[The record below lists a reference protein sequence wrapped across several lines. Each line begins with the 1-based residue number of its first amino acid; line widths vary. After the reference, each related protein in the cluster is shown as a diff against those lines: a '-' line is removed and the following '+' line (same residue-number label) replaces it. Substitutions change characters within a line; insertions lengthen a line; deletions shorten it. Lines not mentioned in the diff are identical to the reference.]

1 MTTENTQKYGA
12 VALVGR
18 PNVGKSTLLNH
29 LVGERISITAHRPQT
44 TRHAVRGI
52 ATWGDVQAV
61 FVDTPGIHGGGK
73 RALNRV
79 LNRTARGSLTDVDVV
94 VLLVQAPQFTA
105 DDQLA
110 LAAAVRSERPVILAV
125 NKIDRINDKAAL
137 LPYLQ
142 QLPEVEKMAHVVP
155 LSALKGDG
163 VDTLKS
169 CLIELLPEAEHVYA
183 ADELTDKSERF
194 LAAEMIRE
202 QLTRQLNE
210 ELPYA
215 ITVEIEQFDV
225 SPTGYRIMAAIWVE
239 RDSQK
244 GIVIGQRGSKLKA
257 VGSRARE
264 RMSELFGVPVHL
276 EQRVL
281 VRRDWSDDR
290 DALHSLGIGD

>member
-1 MTTENTQKYGA
+1 MISKPQYGA

-52 ATWGDVQAV
+52 ATWGAVQAV

-79 LNRTARGSLTDVDVV
+79 LNRTARGSLADVDVV
-94 VLLVQAPQFTA
+94 VLLVQAPQFTG

-110 LAAAVRSERPVILAV
+110 LDAAIRSERPVILAV
-125 NKIDRINDKAAL
+125 NKIDRLSDKASL

-142 QLPEVEKMAHVVP
+142 SLPGVESVAHVVP
-155 LSALKGDG
+155 VSALKGDG
-163 VDTLKS
+163 VDQLKH
-169 CLIELLPEAEHVYA
+169 CLIDLLPHGEHVYA

-202 QLTRQLNE
+202 QLTRQLNK

-225 SPTGYRIMAAIWVE
+225 SPSGYRILAAIWVE

-244 GIVIGQRGSKLKA
+244 GIVIGHQGNKLKS

-264 RMSELFGVPVHL
+264 RMSALFGVPVHL

-290 DALHSLGIGD
+290 DALHSLGLGD